1 MNMQTRL
8 ELTTPLVNLPRLSRN
23 LGVDLWVKRDDLF
36 PLTGGG
42 NKARKVKYI
51 ARDVE
56 HRGADSVVTTGGL
69 QSNHARAVALM
80 AAEHGWKCKLVL
92 HGEKSQ
98 LDRPKGNLLL
108 MCLTGADIVVVPAE
122 RIGPTMKEAMH
133 EFVCQGYKPY
143 EITGGGHMLSGSI
156 AYAEAVKEL
165 EYQCRDYQW
174 RPDWIVLASGTGTTQ
189 AGLLGGLDMAGWET
203 RVVGISAARKNPRGR
218 LIVEQAYADLRQ
230 HLGLEGPGRYVDFRD
245 DWTGEGYERPT
256 NATLAAICKAARLEG
271 LILDPTYTGKAFAA
285 LLDMIHGYEIRE
297 GSHVL
302 FWHTGGLLNLAASD
316 CFSGGVWRS

>member
-8 ELTTPLVNLPRLSRN
+8 GLATPLVRLSRLSQN

-51 ARDVE
+51 AREVE
-56 HRGADSVVTTGGL
+56 HQGADSVVTTGGL

-92 HGEKSQ
+92 HGEESQ
-98 LDRPKGNLLL
+98 LDHPKGNLLL
-108 MCLTGADIVVVPAE
+108 MYLTGADIVVVPAE
-122 RIGPTMKEAMH
+122 RIGPTMKDAMH
-133 EFVCQGYKPY
+133 EFVCQGHKPY
-143 EITGGGHMLSGSI
+143 EIPGGGHMLAGSI

-174 RPDWIVLASGTGTTQ
+174 RPDWIALASGTGTTQ
-189 AGLLGGLDMAGWET
+189 AGILGGLDMAEWET
-203 RVVGISAARKNPRGR
+203 QVVGVSAARKNPRGR
-218 LIVEQAYADLRQ
+218 LVVEQAYDDLRQ
-230 HLGLEGPGRYVDFRD
+230 HLGLKGSGRYVDFRD
-245 DWTGEGYERPT
+245 NWTGEGYEIPT
-256 NATLAAICKAARLEG
+256 NGTIAAIRVVARLEG
-271 LILDPTYTGKAFAA
+271 LMLDPTYTGKAFAA
-285 LLDMIHGYEIRE
+285 LLDMICDDEIE
-297 GSHVL
+297 KGSHVL

-316 CFSGGVWRS
+316 YFSGGA